1 MSRKIQTVIPDRVAE
16 EIDKVIIEDRFAD
29 QSEFVRHCIRE
40 YLKLRELNAK
50 DLEAAIEEIE
60 SVANDLLRER
70 DSVDMGKEV
79 LDKAAP
85 LRAYLRKIS

>member
-1 MSRKIQTVIPDRVAE
+1 MSRKIQTVIPDRIAE

-40 YLKLRELNAK
+40 YLKLRELDAK

-60 SVANDLLRER
+60 SVANDLLNQEG
-70 DSVDMGKEV
+70 SVDMGKEV
-79 LDKAAP
+79 LAKAAP